1 MPEVFAA
8 GSIGQVNNDAGTN
21 QLGQLE
27 LINSTAGSIEM
38 QRAIQVGTNMVGVG
52 EDLAVSAIGRQA
64 LKELHLYGLI
74 GGQGGQFTPIGIDRS

>member
-1 MPEVFAA
+1 MC
-8 GSIGQVNNDAGTN
+8 IRDRVNNDAGTN

-52 EDLAVSAIGRQA
+52 EDCL
-64 LKELHLYGLI
+64 LY
-74 GGQGGQFTPIGIDRS
+74 TSRCV